1 MLWNHISQSSEAY
14 PLAQQ
19 FMDAYKI
26 ITNHELVIE
35 AFGYWPSLHD
45 AEVFWIKL
53 ERLNETYKGYFS
65 PNIEFEIH
73 GWEMTSEVTEKGFYK
88 LHKHHLIHFKF
99 EDVFDVEFDGFNHQ
113 NAILGLGITA
123 ESQTEAV
130 ITPIKVTFDP
140 AYGLGGEFKA
150 YKGAVLRVRP
160 CDENGNIGQQKR

>member
-1 MLWNHISQSSEAY
+1 VAGRLALA
-14 PLAQQ
+14 LAQQ
-19 FMDAYKI
+19 SMDAYKI

-53 ERLNETYKGYFS
+53 ERVNETYKGYFS

-73 GWEMTSEVTEKGFYK
+73 GWEMTNEITEKGYYK

-113 NAILGLGITA
+113 NAILGLGITE
-123 ESQTEAV
+123 ESQTEAG
-130 ITPIKVTFDP
+130 ITPLKVTFDP

-150 YKGAVLRVRP
+150 YKGAVLRISP
-160 CDENGNIGQQKR
+160 CDENGNISQQKRGADGV